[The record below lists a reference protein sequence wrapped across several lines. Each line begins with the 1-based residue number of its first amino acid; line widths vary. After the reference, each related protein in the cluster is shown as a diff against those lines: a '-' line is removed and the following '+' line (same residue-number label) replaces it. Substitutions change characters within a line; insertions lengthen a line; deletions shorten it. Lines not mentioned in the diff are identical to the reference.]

1 MDFYLTPLDAVPEG
15 FPKLLLAG
23 VVDARSSEVEDPA
36 TIAAFAGRLAER
48 TSGELALVPNGDL
61 QFVAEPIAKRKL
73 AVARRGEEAR
83 RMSVRLTHEVGSLAK
98 PPWLVKPSAGR
109 PLDDSD
115 VGHAADGASGCR
127 PAYEELV
134 ALLEQGLG
142 EEAKDDIARWSSYAL
157 RLQEQ
162 AGLDVVWDGEQLR
175 TEMYAWA
182 IAHSTG
188 FEPRGTVRSFDNK
201 YYSKSAVTGPVGLR
215 EPYHN
220 AELEYL
226 QSVAQAKLKI
236 PITGAYT
243 LAVWS
248 YDEHYGSAAERLGAG
263 SPRAAEIA
271 ARREFAIDI
280 ARNIIRPNLEAL
292 IELGADW
299 IQIDEPGASTE
310 PDELE
315 VFVESFNAS
324 VEGLDCYFSTHLCS
338 DYDLFFP
345 AIEGM
350 SGCRQYCVGFANDDE
365 RELGTSAA
373 ERPGYRVI
381 ERFRDLPYE
390 PALGVG
396 VLDIHTDFVEP
407 PELVRDRILHAVD
420 VFGGPERIHVT
431 PDCGLRTRSW
441 EVAYEKANMVEGPA
455 WQNRAL
461 TGPTRR
467 IANLGSCG

>member
-1 MDFYLTPLDAVPEG
+1 
-15 FPKLLLAG
+15 
-23 VVDARSSEVEDPA
+23 
-36 TIAAFAGRLAER
+36 
-48 TSGELALVPNGDL
+48 
-61 QFVAEPIAKRKL
+61 
-73 AVARRGEEAR
+73 
-83 RMSVRLTHEVGSLAK
+83 MSVRFLTHEVGSLAK

-109 PLDDSD
+109 PLDGSD
-115 VGHAADGASGCR
+115 VEHARTWGERLSVPGH
-127 PAYEELV
+127 EELV
-134 ALLEQGLG
+134 ALLEQGPG
-142 EEAKDDIARWSSYAL
+142 EEAKDEIARWSSRYAL

-201 YYSKSAVTGPVGLR
+201 YYSKSAVTGPVGMR

-271 ARREFAIDI
+271 ARREFALDI

-292 IELGADW
+292 IELGAEW

-315 VFVESFNAS
+315 VFAESFNAS
-324 VEGLDCYFSTHLCS
+324 VEGLDCYFSTHLCFS

-350 SGCRQYCVGFANDDE
+350 SGCRQYCVGFANYDE

-396 VLDIHTDFVEP
+396 VLDIHTDYVEP

-441 EVAYEKANMVEGPA
+441 EVAYEKLVNMVEG
-455 WQNRAL
+455 
-461 TGPTRR
+461 TRL
-467 IANLGSCG
+467 AEQSLNGSNTTDR